1 MIPLNKRQK
10 AFCFYLQKQ
19 QGSVTKTE
27 TFEKE
32 GIERVNKNEVEKCWP
47 VSEDPGPK
55 TTSFVLPPPLFVFRF
70 GVPKQLC
77 GLLMCVIAM
86 TVKATVADKSLR
98 RALMMALLRTMLNTL
113 TRQCGHG
120 MRRRT
125 GRVAN
130 MRGRRRGGSVPSMM
144 QALQPLHGAP
154 VVIRVVGHA
163 ANQMGVSVGVL
174 QRVQRG
180 SW

>member
-1 MIPLNKRQK
+1 MENVGIYEHHSSFWQRRTIIFFSSQEAEAEFK
-10 AFCFYLQKQ
+10 AAY
-19 QGSVTKTE
+19 
-27 TFEKE
+27 
-32 GIERVNKNEVEKCWP
+32 
-47 VSEDPGPK
+47 
-55 TTSFVLPPPLFVFRF
+55 PPPLFVFRF